1 MYVGMTLTILLLNV
15 VIILICTSHFQLGK
29 EPSMAHVWMWRAL
42 LTLSTLLLVS
52 SVINLVPL
60 ILKRN
65 IYLDKTNSSTSA
77 GREPSQKRHDAD
89 FSSSSVGV
97 LDASDMDP
105 TTIALQ
111 SDMLHKIREVESSV
125 LFYSPDSRP
134 LVVAKDISLGRYYA
148 QRDLQGWTIA
158 YKNLSFEVV
167 EQSFRSLVKLSEL
180 SVFLCLGIHTQD
192 KHCIK
197 PSSYRTFTQ
206 SQKVNQIHGLRDTL
220 WRKDAFC
227 YTMREALGSYKGRK
241 NFTFPCWVLPRDKEI
256 LQVEMS
262 KRKMEWIVKPS
273 GKGEGH
279 GIFVVSTFK
288 ELSSQNTDGFVV
300 QSFLR
305 DPYLVHGRK
314 FDFRTYVL
322 VTSMVPLRA
331 YIYRE
336 GLVRFASSKYD
347 RNATKGGK
355 EQQFLTNTS
364 VGKKYTQLSNLT
376 WTFQKLKQYFTK
388 CGIDSEKVFESVNEA
403 IVRTLLAAEYRFLRD
418 FHLYLGGYDCHNCFQ
433 LLGVDVILD
442 SKLNPLVIEVSLRMI
457 MMFESINN
465 YALVCVMP
473 SRQIRWLILEEILA
487 STVTS
492 WLLKI
497 MCRWFSNVK
506 NNE

>member
-1 MYVGMTLTILLLNV
+1 MYFLLRIYHFQNVTDLCTTTLSD
-15 VIILICTSHFQLGK
+15 VIIIVVLLKLTPFISKYIGRGK
-29 EPSMAHVWMWRAL
+29 EPSMAHVWIWRVL
-42 LTLSTLLLVS
+42 LTLSTLLLVLS
-52 SVINLVPL
+52 IVNLVPL

-65 IYLDKTNSSTSA
+65 ICQHRTNNSISS
-77 GREPSQKRHDAD
+77 GRKLSHKRHGAD
-89 FSSSSVGV
+89 LSSSSVGV
-97 LDASDMDP
+97 LDMDP
-105 TTIALQ
+105 TTSVMQ
-111 SDMLHKIREVESSV
+111 SDILHKIREVESSV

-158 YKNLSFEVV
+158 YKNFSFEVV
-167 EQSFRSLVKLSEL
+167 EQSFRTPVKLSEL

-241 NFTFPCWVLPRDKEI
+241 NFTFPCWVLPKDKEV
-256 LQVEMS
+256 LEVEMN

-279 GIFVVSTFK
+279 GIFVVNTFE
-288 ELSSQNTDGFVV
+288 ELSLQNTDGFVV

-305 DPYLVHGRK
+305 DPYLVHGKK

-322 VTSMVPLRA
+322 VTSIAPLRA

-376 WTFQKLKQYFTK
+376 WTFQKLKQYFTN
-388 CGIDSEKVFESVNEA
+388 CGIDAEKVFESVNEA
-403 IVRTLLAAEYRFLRD
+403 IVRTLLAAEYRFLRN
-418 FHLYLGGYDCHNCFQ
+418 FHLNLGGYDCQNCFQ

-442 SKLNPLVIEVSLRMI
+442 SKLNPIVIEVSP
-457 MMFESINN
+457 SIKLMQ
-465 YALVCVMP
+465 Y
-473 SRQIRWLILEEILA
+473 
-487 STVTS
+487 
-492 WLLKI
+492 K
-497 MCRWFSNVK
+497 
-506 NNE
+506 